1 LLRLT
6 EYQDYFAG
14 EGQLLHEGL
23 EQGVFTDGPQKGL
36 MAFGCFKLESRWGR
50 IDKNK
55 PIAPPRYSADDLA
68 RKINYAKANRY
79 PIAIN
84 LEMYED
90 GSVNPAS
97 AAVLRQVDGILR
109 QSSERIQDPGNR

>member
-1 LLRLT
+1 
-6 EYQDYFAG
+6 
-14 EGQLLHEGL
+14 
-23 EQGVFTDGPQKGL
+23 
-36 MAFGCFKLESRWGR
+36 MAFGCFTLESRWGR

-55 PIAPPRYSADDLA
+55 PIAPPRYSAADLA
-68 RKINYAKANRY
+68 QKIKYAKANRY

-97 AAVLRQVDGILR
+97 AAVLRQVDGTLR